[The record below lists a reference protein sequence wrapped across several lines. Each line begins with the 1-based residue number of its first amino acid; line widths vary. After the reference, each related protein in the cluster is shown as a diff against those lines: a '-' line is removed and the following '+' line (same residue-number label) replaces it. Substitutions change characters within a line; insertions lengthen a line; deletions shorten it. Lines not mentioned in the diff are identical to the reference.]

1 MNAWL
6 YYLVWWICFI
16 IWVYCNTVNIFKLSF
31 LYDPL
36 RHFTIF
42 HFSTFTRPGPVQM
55 FKCLGHTVCLPVGL
69 PVLKSFPVLWICL
82 FRISVQMSFC
92 LFTSILYR
100 KYVLKQYLYIFLF
113 ASYKGFVFNPYNL
126 MLRNFLWLL
135 ICNCFFKMK
144 QKLWC
149 EMWATVVGVSSD

>member
-1 MNAWL
+1 MKGWIGKWMNAWL

-100 KYVLKQYLYIFLF
+100 KYVLKQYLYMFLF
-113 ASYKGFVFNPYNL
+113 ASYSGFFFNLFNLMSLHSFIEPLILSLHKPFNP
-126 MLRNFLWLL
+126 FS
-135 ICNCFFKMK
+135 
-144 QKLWC
+144 Q
-149 EMWATVVGVSSD
+149 